1 MGTLYVVAADANIQV
16 RGGRLVVTRDGV
28 VTATAA
34 LDRLSEVVIVG
45 RAGITVPALHGLL
58 ARDAR
63 LVLLTYAGK
72 AIGRLAPPT
81 GKNHPR
87 RRLLYARAADPA
99 FCLAVSRALVAAK
112 VANSRALARR
122 WARGLAAEGVGL
134 APSVVG
140 DLDRFEAAA
149 WAAADLATLRG
160 TEGQAARLYYQALRA
175 RLRGRW
181 DFPRRS
187 RRPPADPMN
196 SLLGIVYS
204 LLTQACISALEV
216 VGLDPYE
223 GLFHADKYGRPA
235 LALDMMEPFRSYIG
249 DSLALRL
256 VNRRMLKPA
265 DFAEQDG
272 GVVLRSA
279 GWRVVLDQYAAR
291 MNEEV
296 QVRDQGRRMTVR
308 EVVELQARRLVA
320 CLESGDG
327 SDFRP
332 FRVR

>member
-1 MGTLYVVAADANIQV
+1 VA
-16 RGGRLVVTRDGV
+16 
-28 VTATAA
+28 
-34 LDRLSEVVIVG
+34 
-45 RAGITVPALHGLL
+45 
-58 ARDAR
+58 
-63 LVLLTYAGK
+63 
-72 AIGRLAPPT
+72 
-81 GKNHPR
+81 
-87 RRLLYARAADPA
+87 
-99 FCLAVSRALVAAK
+99 RALVAAK

-134 APSVVG
+134 APTAVG

-149 WAAADLATLRG
+149 LAAPDLATLRG
-160 TEGQAARLYYQALRA
+160 IEGQAARLYYLALRA
-175 RLRGRW
+175 RLRGQW

-187 RRPPADPMN
+187 RRPPRDPLN

-204 LLTQACISALEV
+204 LLTQACVSALEV

-235 LALDMMEPFRSYIG
+235 LALDMMEPFRAYIA

-256 VNRRMLKPA
+256 VNRRMLEPT
-265 DFAEQDG
+265 DFAQQDD

-291 MNEEV
+291 MKEEV
-296 QVRDQGRRMTVR
+296 LVRDLGRRMMVR

-320 CLESGDG
+320 CLESGDAG
-327 SDFRP
+327 DFRP